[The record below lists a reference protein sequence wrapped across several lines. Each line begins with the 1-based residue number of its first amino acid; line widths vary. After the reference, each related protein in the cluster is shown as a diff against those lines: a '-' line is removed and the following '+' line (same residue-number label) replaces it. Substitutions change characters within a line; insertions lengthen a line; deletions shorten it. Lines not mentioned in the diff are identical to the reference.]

1 MRPPGHRRALG
12 ALFLVLAALFVGIA
26 VAGTTA
32 GGATGTVVAV
42 AGGALALWMLT
53 MVARAWRR

>member
-1 MRPPGHRRALG
+1 VRPSAQRRALG
-12 ALFLVLAALFVGIA
+12 ALFLLLAALFGGIA
-26 VAGTTA
+26 AAGTNA
-32 GGATGTVVAV
+32 GGATGVVIAV

>member
-1 MRPPGHRRALG
+1 MFA
-12 ALFLVLAALFVGIA
+12 GIA
-26 VAGTTA
+26 AAGATA
-32 GGATGTVVAV
+32 GVWPIAV

>member
-1 MRPPGHRRALG
+1 VRPPGHRRALG
-12 ALFLVLAALFVGIA
+12 ALFLVLSTLFIGIA
-26 VAGTTA
+26 VAGA
-32 GGATGTVVAV
+32 GAGVWPVAV